1 MPKYQLDL
9 IHDQGTGQVELL
21 IDMIDQSRSM
31 LDIQEGIEDGSLR
44 EEVLQHISRH
54 WGDSLAQQVRDGAV
68 GMRCTDTSHQ
78 DRREVQTLLQ
88 RHTQGSQE
96 NLGGDVESQIAEQQ
110 QERERERETH

>member
-9 IHDQGTGQVELL
+9 IYDQGTGQVELL

-31 LDIQEGIEDGSLR
+31 LDIHEGIEDGFFR

-54 WGDSLAQQVRDGAV
+54 WGEDLAQQVRDGAV
-68 GMRCTDTSHQ
+68 GMRCTDTSPQ

-96 NLGGDVESQIAEQQ
+96 DLVGNAELQIAEQQ
-110 QERERERETH
+110 QERERETH